1 MRISDWSSDVCS
13 SDLFDQR
20 FSECLGTIAV
30 IGITGRTQQIDER
43 PTCRLRRIVV
53 RVAFACFEQCSP
65 RLEPIAPV
73 VLYDEAIVAPG
84 DTVASVERSREGP
97 THQRFCKGHQ
107 GHAGEN
113 QKGGFAERKTVDV
126 IVAHELLLEDGT
138 LAVG

>member
-1 MRISDWSSDVCS
+1 MLPV
-13 SDLFDQR
+13 FDQR

-53 RVAFACFEQCSP
+53 REAFACFEQCSP

-84 DTVASVERSREGP
+84 DTVRSEERRVGKECVSTCRSRWSP
-97 THQRFCKGHQ
+97 Y
-107 GHAGEN
+107 
-113 QKGGFAERKTVDV
+113 
-126 IVAHELLLEDGT
+126 L
-138 LAVG
+138 

>member
-30 IGITGRTQQIDER
+30 IGITDRTQQIDER

-53 RVAFACFEQCSP
+53 REAFACFEQCSP

-73 VLYDEAIVAPG
+73 VLYDEALVAPG
-84 DTVASVERSREGP
+84 DAVASVERSREQIGRASCRERVCP
-97 THQRFCKGHQ
+97 YGWIP
-107 GHAGEN
+107 GVAG
-113 QKGGFAERKTVDV
+113 QLKKK
-126 IVAHELLLEDGT
+126 
-138 LAVG
+138 